1 MVSKKPAS
9 PISFVVG
16 HKKKKKKKIIPL
28 TWPLYIPF
36 PCPPAKFT

>member
-16 HKKKKKKKIIPL
+16 HKKKKIIPL